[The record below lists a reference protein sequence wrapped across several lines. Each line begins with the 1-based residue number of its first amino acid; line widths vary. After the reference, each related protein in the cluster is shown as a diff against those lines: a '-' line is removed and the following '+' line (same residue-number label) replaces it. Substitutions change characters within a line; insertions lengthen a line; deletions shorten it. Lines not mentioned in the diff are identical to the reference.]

1 MMKNKI
7 LALLFAALLA
17 LAPEIAAAASGTW
30 SVKDANAVTRTFDV
44 VIDASGN
51 YVPETVICDGTN
63 AANCAAVTTA
73 HALQVICV
81 SGCGNGTVT
90 SAGIAFTGSAGSL
103 LTETGSPVVNSGVVT
118 IGLQNQN
125 SNCFVGGP
133 ISGSATAPTC
143 RALGAADLPSTVP
156 ITTKPNNFTATQST
170 TPTVLTPGATIHMTW
185 GTGGSQQFVVTLN
198 SNSTFAIPA
207 GTIAGT
213 CVLLEIDQPAT
224 GGPFTATFPD
234 PPYTWSSGVTPVL
247 STTTSAADVFQLC
260 GSPNGSGLIRGAYLP
275 KFS

>member
-7 LALLFAALLA
+7 LALLFAAMLA
-17 LAPEIAAAASGTW
+17 LTPEIAAAASGTW

-90 SAGIAFTGSAGSL
+90 SAGIAFTGPAGSL
-103 LTETGSPVVNSGVVT
+103 LSQTGSPVVNAGVVT
-118 IGLQNQN
+118 IGLQNQ
-125 SNCFVGGP
+125 SANCFVGGP
-133 ISGSATAPTC
+133 LSGSPTAPGC
-143 RALGAADLPSTVP
+143 RAIGAADLPSTVP
-156 ITTKPNNFTATQST
+156 LTTNPNIFTATQST

-185 GTGGSQQFVVTLN
+185 GTGGSQHF
-198 SNSTFAIPA
+198 
-207 GTIAGT
+207 
-213 CVLLEIDQPAT
+213 
-224 GGPFTATFPD
+224 
-234 PPYTWSSGVTPVL
+234 
-247 STTTSAADVFQLC
+247 
-260 GSPNGSGLIRGAYLP
+260 
-275 KFS
+275 